1 MTDDSPQLDL
11 GSLMGMAQ
19 QMGEQMAAAQQ
30 HLATTEVEGS
40 AGSGLV
46 RITSTGDGR
55 FTSVAIEPDA
65 VDPDD
70 LTMLEDLVLAALHDV
85 AAKVTELQ
93 AAASPLAG
101 LDAAGRGGLGGALGG
116 FGEIDVEGRPLP
128 GDSGP

>member
-1 MTDDSPQLDL
+1 MTDDSPQFDL

-19 QMGEQMAAAQQ
+19 QMGERMAAAQQ

-40 AGSGLV
+40 AGNGLV

-55 FTSVAIEPDA
+55 FTSVTVDPDA

-85 AAKVTELQ
+85 AAQVTELQ
-93 AAASPLAG
+93 ASASPLAG
-101 LDAAGRGGLGGALGG
+101 LDASGLGGALGG
-116 FGEIDVEGRPLP
+116 FGEIEVEGKPLP